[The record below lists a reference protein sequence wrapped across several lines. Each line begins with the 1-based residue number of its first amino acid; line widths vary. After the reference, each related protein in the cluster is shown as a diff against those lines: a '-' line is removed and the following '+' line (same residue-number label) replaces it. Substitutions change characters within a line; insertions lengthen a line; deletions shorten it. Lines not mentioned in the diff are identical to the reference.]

1 MSEQIHCSLLP
12 LLSCIDTSML
22 GESLGIITE
31 KRISELE
38 DELNELR
45 STWTHPDI
53 NQALKDELSQI
64 SQMKDKFEVR
74 EADYKMF
81 LVFM

>member
-1 MSEQIHCSLLP
+1 
-12 LLSCIDTSML
+12 ML

-45 STWTHPDI
+45 STWIQPDI
-53 NQALKDELSQI
+53 NQALKNELSQI

-81 LVFM
+81 LMFL